1 MSALLIAAVLAAQP
15 APVGANACPD
25 YFRPTPAKGETH
37 GPQKL
42 GDLPK
47 AALILP
53 VMRTVQGCPVPTV
66 ARDVVEGDG
75 RFAKP

>member
-1 MSALLIAAVLAAQP
+1 MSALFIAAVLAAQP
-15 APVGANACPD
+15 APLSASACPD
-25 YFRPTPAKGETH
+25 YFRPTPAKGETLK
-37 GPQKL
+37 PQKL

-53 VMRTVQGCPVPTV
+53 VLRTVQGCPVPTV
-66 ARDVVEGDG
+66 VRDVAQGDG

>member
-1 MSALLIAAVLAAQP
+1 MSALLLAAVLAAHP
-15 APVGANACPD
+15 APVAANACPD
-25 YFRPTPAKGETH
+25 YFRPTPAKGETLK
-37 GPQKL
+37 PTKL

-66 ARDVVEGDG
+66 VRDVAQGDG